1 MNANELIQHFSDHQ
15 VTSKIINMPANEVE
29 DLHAHPWHQVLFPI
43 SGLLQ
48 STIEN
53 KSIIVPHNG
62 MLFIP
67 ANAIHKSVSVSK
79 TQFLAVYLN
88 PKSRVN
94 YGDEAKSCLVTPF
107 LKELIVLLVEQGLD
121 NHMEQITTNLLNVLQ
136 DQIAIAESYEIPLLI
151 PSDRRLMTI
160 FMELNQQPD
169 LPFTLAEWAI
179 KVGASPRTLTRL
191 CAKEFNQSFAMW
203 RQNIRLVLSL
213 QLLEKSLSIQNIALD
228 LGYQSDSAYI
238 HAFKGLFA
246 QTPSQYRKRCL
257 LG

>member
-1 MNANELIQHFSDHQ
+1 MNANELIQHFPDHQ
-15 VTSKIINMPANEVE
+15 VTSKIIDMPANETE
-29 DLHAHPWHQVLFPI
+29 EPHMHLWHQVLFPI

-48 STIEN
+48 STIES

-62 MLFIP
+62 LLFIP
-67 ANAIHKSVSVSK
+67 ANTIHQSVSVTK

-88 PKSRVN
+88 PNSKVN
-94 YGDEAKSCLVTPF
+94 FGNEPKSCLVTPF
-107 LKELIVLLVEQGLD
+107 LKELIVLLVEQGFGS
-121 NHMEQITTNLLNVLQ
+121 HKEQMTANLLNVLQ

-151 PSDRRLMTI
+151 PNDRRLMAI
-160 FMELNQQPD
+160 FVELNQQPD
-169 LPFTLAEWAI
+169 LSLTLAEWAV
-179 KVGASPRTLTRL
+179 KVGASPRTLSRL

-246 QTPSQYRKRCL
+246 QTPSQYRKKCL

>member
-1 MNANELIQHFSDHQ
+1 MNANELIQYFSDRQ
-15 VTSKIINMPANEVE
+15 VVSKIINLPANGVE
-29 DLHAHPWHQVLFPI
+29 EWHAHPWHQVLYPI
-43 SGLLQ
+43 AGLLQ
-48 STIEN
+48 STIES

-67 ANAIHKSVSVSK
+67 ANAIHKSVSVTK

-88 PKSRVN
+88 PKSTVS
-94 YGDEAKSCLVTPF
+94 YGNNAKSCLVTPF
-107 LKELIVLLVEQGLD
+107 LKELIVLLVKQGLD
-121 NHMEQITTNLLNVLQ
+121 NHTEQMTTNLLCVLR

-151 PSDRRLMTI
+151 PNDRRLMAI
-160 FMELNQQPD
+160 FVELNQKPD
-169 LPFTLAEWAI
+169 LALTLSEWAT
-179 KVGASPRTLTRL
+179 KVGASPRTLSRL

-213 QLLEKSLSIQNIALD
+213 QLLEKNMSIQNIALD

-257 LG
+257 LV

>member
-15 VTSKIINMPANEVE
+15 AVSKIIDLPANEIE
-29 DLHAHPWHQVLFPI
+29 EWHAHSWHQVLFPI
-43 SGLLQ
+43 AGLLQ
-48 STIEN
+48 SIVES

-67 ANAIHKSVSVSK
+67 ANSTHKSVSVTK

-88 PKSRVN
+88 PKSTVD
-94 YGDEAKSCLVTPF
+94 YGNNAKSCLVTPF
-107 LKELIVLLVEQGLD
+107 LKELIVLLVEQGFG
-121 NHMEQITTNLLNVLQ
+121 NHTEQITTNLLNVLQ

-151 PSDRRLMTI
+151 PNDRRLMAI
-160 FMELNQQPD
+160 FVELNQQPD
-169 LPFTLAEWAI
+169 LPLTLAEWAI
-179 KVGASPRTLTRL
+179 KVGASPRTLSRL

-213 QLLEKSLSIQNIALD
+213 QLLEKNMSVQNIALE

-238 HAFKGLFA
+238 YAFKGLFA

>member
-1 MNANELIQHFSDHQ
+1 MNANELIQHLSDHQ
-15 VTSKIINMPANEVE
+15 VVSKIIDLPANEVE
-29 DLHAHPWHQVLFPI
+29 EWHAHPWHQVLFPI

-48 STIEN
+48 SNIES

-67 ANAIHKSVSVSK
+67 ANTLHKSVSVTK

-88 PKSRVN
+88 PQSPVN
-94 YGDEAKSCLVTPF
+94 YGDNPKSCLVTPF
-107 LKELIVLLVEQGLD
+107 LKELIVFLVEHGLD
-121 NHMEQITTNLLNVLQ
+121 NHTEQMTTSLLCVLR
-136 DQIAIAESYEIPLLI
+136 DQIAIAEHYEIPLLL
-151 PSDRRLMTI
+151 PSDRRLMAI
-160 FMELNQQPD
+160 FVELNQQPD
-169 LPFTLAEWAI
+169 LPLTLAEWAI
-179 KVGASPRTLTRL
+179 KVGASSRTLSRL
-191 CAKEFNQSFAMW
+191 CAKEFNQSFAIW

-213 QLLEKSLSIQNIALD
+213 QLLEKSMTIQNIALD

>member
-1 MNANELIQHFSDHQ
+1 MNANELIQHFSGHQ
-15 VTSKIINMPANEVE
+15 VVSKIINLPANGVE
-29 DLHAHPWHQVLFPI
+29 ELHTHSWHQVLFPI

-48 STIEN
+48 STIES

-67 ANAIHKSVSVSK
+67 ANTIHKSVSVTK

-88 PKSRVN
+88 PKNIVD
-94 YGDEAKSCLVTPF
+94 YGNNAKSCLVTPF
-107 LKELIVLLVEQGLD
+107 LKELIVLLVEQGVEGYS
-121 NHMEQITTNLLNVLQ
+121 EQMTTNLLNVLR
-136 DQIAIAESYEIPLLI
+136 DQIAIADSYEIPLLI
-151 PSDRRLMTI
+151 PSDRRLMSI
-160 FMELNQQPD
+160 FIELNQQPD
-169 LPFTLAEWAI
+169 LALTLTEWAV
-179 KVGASPRTLTRL
+179 KVGASPRTLSRL

-238 HAFKGLFA
+238 YAFKGLFA

>member
-15 VTSKIINMPANEVE
+15 VTSKIINMPANTVE
-29 DLHAHPWHQVLFPI
+29 EWHAHPWHQVLFPI

-48 STIEN
+48 STIEG

-67 ANAIHKSVSVSK
+67 ANTIHKSVSVTK

-94 YGDEAKSCLVTPF
+94 YGDEPKSCLLTPF

-121 NHMEQITTNLLNVLQ
+121 NHTEQMTTNLLKVLR
-136 DQIAIAESYEIPLLI
+136 DQIAIAKNYEIPLLI
-151 PSDRRLMTI
+151 PNDRRLMAI
-160 FMELNQQPD
+160 FVELNQQPN
-169 LPFTLAEWAI
+169 LALTLAEWAV

-213 QLLEKSLSIQNIALD
+213 QLLEKSMSIQNIALD

-238 HAFKGLFA
+238 YAFKGLFA
-246 QTPSQYRKRCL
+246 QTPSQYRKR
-257 LG
+257 

>member
-15 VTSKIINMPANEVE
+15 AVSKIIDLSANEVE
-29 DLHAHPWHQVLFPI
+29 EWHAHSWHQVLFPI
-43 SGLLQ
+43 AGLLQ
-48 STIEN
+48 SIVES

-67 ANAIHKSVSVSK
+67 ANSIHKSVSVTK

-88 PKSRVN
+88 PNSKVN
-94 YGDEAKSCLVTPF
+94 FGKEPKSCLVTPF
-107 LKELIVLLVEQGLD
+107 LKELIVLLVERGFG
-121 NHMEQITTNLLNVLQ
+121 NHTEQMTTNLLNVLQ
-136 DQIAIAESYEIPLLI
+136 DQIAIAEHYEIPLLI
-151 PSDRRLMTI
+151 PNDRRLMAI
-160 FMELNQQPD
+160 FVELNQQPD
-169 LPFTLAEWAI
+169 LPLTLAEWAI
-179 KVGASPRTLTRL
+179 KVGASPRTLSRL

-213 QLLEKSLSIQNIALD
+213 QLLEKNMSVQNIALE